1 MKPAPLLILLLGVLL
16 GAAAIW
22 YRPAAAPDGSSPAAG
37 PTAPHAAAPFT
48 AERSSAAGTQPAS
61 VLPRAQAQA
70 PTPAPTSSAGGGT
83 AWITPAL
90 TRQLEP
96 APKVLMA
103 GRDWSVLGTREA
115 VNDGGSQT
123 ILVLRDEL
131 SGQLEYRQSA
141 LRVVLREGLDYESF
155 IRERPHA
162 RRLFVNPLYG
172 EIAVDPAQIGAEYL
186 ALSSDPRVLKVSFLP
201 IAVPL
206 KAK

>member
-1 MKPAPLLILLLGVLL
+1 MKPTPLLILLLGVLL
-16 GAAAIW
+16 GAAVIW
-22 YRPAAAPDGSSPAAG
+22 YQLAAAPDESSPAMGPTAPAAAPL
-37 PTAPHAAAPFT
+37 TAAP
-48 AERSSAAGTQPAS
+48 SSAAAKPPAS
-61 VLPRAQAQA
+61 VPLRAPAQA
-70 PTPAPTSSAGGGT
+70 PTPAPSASAASGSV
-83 AWITPAL
+83 WITPPL
-90 TRQLEP
+90 TQRLEP
-96 APKVLMA
+96 APKVPMA
-103 GRDWSVLGTREA
+103 GRDWSLLGTRDA
-115 VNDGGSQT
+115 VNEGGKQT

-172 EIAVDPAQIGAEYL
+172 EIAVDPARIGAEYL
-186 ALSSDPRVLKVSFLP
+186 ALSEDPRVLKVTFLP

>member
-1 MKPAPLLILLLGVLL
+1 MKPAPSSILLLGVLL
-16 GAAAIW
+16 GAAVIW
-22 YRPAAAPDGSSPAAG
+22 YRPAAAPDGRSPAAG
-37 PTAPHAAAPFT
+37 PTAPPAAAPFT
-48 AERSSAAGTQPAS
+48 AQRSSNAEGQPAS
-61 VLPRAQAQA
+61 GPLRAPAQA
-70 PTPAPTSSAGGGT
+70 PTPAPTSSAGGGS
-83 AWITPAL
+83 AWITPPL

-96 APKVLMA
+96 APKVPMA

-115 VNDGGSQT
+115 VNNGAKQT

-141 LRVVLREGLDYESF
+141 LRVVLREGQDYESF

-172 EIAVDPAQIGAEYL
+172 EIAVDPARIGAEYL
-186 ALSSDPRVLKVSFLP
+186 ALSADPRVLKVSFLP

>member
-1 MKPAPLLILLLGVLL
+1 
-16 GAAAIW
+16 
-22 YRPAAAPDGSSPAAG
+22 
-37 PTAPHAAAPFT
+37 
-48 AERSSAAGTQPAS
+48 
-61 VLPRAQAQA
+61 
-70 PTPAPTSSAGGGT
+70 
-83 AWITPAL
+83 
-90 TRQLEP
+90 
-96 APKVLMA
+96 MA